1 MAAPLLKAEATAV
14 SLKTLE
20 SGDIELAFTVRA
32 MEQFAVRAGVEALRA
47 ASLPRIHLEAGKETK
62 NRSLS
67 ANAYCWVLCQR
78 IAEELSKG
86 DFLYTKEDVYREQV
100 RRCGPFDTF
109 VMYYP
114 AAIRF
119 QEVWANNGLG
129 WLTEDLENDGEYL
142 TFAAYYGSSVYST
155 AEMSRLIDALVQD
168 CQQLGIETMTKEE
181 LESLKRS
188 WRSSLQQERSP
199 GIA

>member
-20 SGDIELAFTVRA
+20 NGDVELAFVVPA

-62 NRSLS
+62 KRSLN
-67 ANAYCWVLCQR
+67 ANAYCWVLCQK

-86 DFLYTKEDVYREQV
+86 DFVYTKEDVYREQV
-100 RRCGPFDTF
+100 RRTGPVNTF
-109 VMYYP
+109 VMYAP

-119 QEVWANNGLG
+119 QEVWADNGVG
-129 WLTEDLENDGEYL
+129 WLTEDLDTDGEYL
-142 TFAAYYGSSVYST
+142 TFAAYYGSSVYDT
-155 AEMSRLIDALVQD
+155 AEMARLIDGLVQD
-168 CQQLGIETMTKEE
+168 CQQLGIETMTEEE

-188 WRSSLQQERSP
+188 WRPSTQQKRSP